1 MGVEKVS
8 PRQKRVSS
16 RKVKEEATAVQD
28 AEKVSKRSD
37 RSKASK
43 DSIPVRW
50 GANLMA
56 IEQSAEPTKE
66 VANSAAGGRLD
77 SDDLVPKETEESK
90 MMRIASFKVTKLNC
104 RGRIHDLCDEMELA
118 GDMMLKDALLHK
130 TSRMRVLNRRQKL
143 LRSLWNFRDIADC
156 EDDFSNEE
164 FHSEMR
170 MLATVQRKLG
180 SLDSKISALMTGAE
194 QSSSDSEGDGE
205 MNELSKLKNAR
216 QNLRYAL
223 GEGTVPAA

>member
-16 RKVKEEATAVQD
+16 RKVAEDAVQD
-28 AEKVSKRSD
+28 ADKVSKRSD

-56 IEQSAEPTKE
+56 IEQTGETKE

-77 SDDLVPKETEESK
+77 SDDLVPKETEEEK
-90 MMRIASFKVTKLNC
+90 MMRVASFKVTKLNC

-130 TSRMRVLNRRQKL
+130 TSRLKVLNRRQKL

-205 MNELSKLKNAR
+205 IDELSKLKNAR